1 MQEPLVAIV
10 ILNWN
15 GKNFL
20 QKFLPSVLQS
30 SYLNKKIIVA
40 DNASGDG
47 SIAFLKAD
55 YPQIEIISL
64 TENHGFAKGYNLAL
78 QQVKA
83 DYYIL
88 LNSDVEVSINW
99 IEPLVSLA
107 VSDNKIAACQPKIL
121 SYNNKDT
128 FEYAGAAGGWLDN
141 YCYPFAMGRIFDF
154 CEKDEGQYD
163 NATRIFW
170 ASGAALF
177 LKAEAFHAVGGFDP
191 YFFAHQEEIDLCWRL
206 QLSGYKIYSC
216 PQSVVYHLGG
226 GTLPRGHS
234 LKTYLNFRNN
244 HIMMYKNLSGWKRI
258 YTIVARIIL
267 DLVSVLKHL
276 LNGDFGFP
284 GSVIKA
290 HFSFFKW
297 IFSNKKGNV
306 FPKNKISSLF
316 GMYRGNL
323 VWEHF
328 ILGKKKFSEIVK
340 KQ

>member
-55 YPQIEIISL
+55 YPQIEIIWL

-107 VSDNKIAACQPKIL
+107 VPDNKIAACQPKIL
-121 SYNNKDT
+121 SYNNMTD
-128 FEYAGAAGGWLDN
+128 GIW
-141 YCYPFAMGRIFDF
+141 
-154 CEKDEGQYD
+154 Q
-163 NATRIFW
+163 
-170 ASGAALF
+170 
-177 LKAEAFHAVGGFDP
+177 
-191 YFFAHQEEIDLCWRL
+191 
-206 QLSGYKIYSC
+206 
-216 PQSVVYHLGG
+216 
-226 GTLPRGHS
+226 
-234 LKTYLNFRNN
+234 NF
-244 HIMMYKNLSGWKRI
+244 
-258 YTIVARIIL
+258 
-267 DLVSVLKHL
+267 
-276 LNGDFGFP
+276 
-284 GSVIKA
+284 
-290 HFSFFKW
+290 
-297 IFSNKKGNV
+297 
-306 FPKNKISSLF
+306 
-316 GMYRGNL
+316 
-323 VWEHF
+323 
-328 ILGKKKFSEIVK
+328 
-340 KQ
+340 